1 MPLTKIALDTDGL
14 AVGNNQLT
22 VEANTVVINSTLLH
36 TGELYSTGLAKN
48 VTLSQ
53 EYNEAD
59 TQYNANGFIT
69 AFTEGTVRTSNVVYN
84 ANANPTSWVETDFSN
99 RAANVSYRYTVTY
112 DDVGYITRLQRT
124 PL

>member
-22 VEANTVVINSTLLH
+22 VEANTVIMNSTLLH

-48 VTLSQ
+48 VSLSQ

-59 TQYNANGFIT
+59 TTYDANGYIT
-69 AFTEGTVRTSNVVYN
+69 AFTVGTLRTSNVVYN
-84 ANANPTSWVETDFSN
+84 ANGNPLSWVETDFTN

-112 DDVGYITRLQRT
+112 DLSGYITRLQRT
-124 PL
+124 PV

>member
-1 MPLTKIALDTDGL
+1 MPLTNIALDTDGL

-22 VEANTVVINSTLLH
+22 VQANTVIINSTLLH

-59 TQYNANGFIT
+59 NQYNANGYIT
-69 AFTEGTVRTSNVVYN
+69 AFTEGTVRTSNVAYN
-84 ANANPTSWVETDFSN
+84 ASGNPTGWIETDFTN
-99 RAANVSYRYTVTY
+99 RAANVSYRYAVTY
-112 DDVGYITRLQRT
+112 DLSGLITRLQRT
-124 PL
+124 QI

>member
-22 VEANTVVINSTLLH
+22 VEANTVIINSTLLH

-53 EYNEAD
+53 EYNEAE
-59 TQYNANGFIT
+59 TTHNARGLIT
-69 AFTEGTVRTSNVVYN
+69 GFTEGTVRTSDVVYT
-84 ANANPTSWVETDFSN
+84 ANGNPTGWVETDFSN
-99 RAANVSYRYTVTY
+99 RAANVVYRYAVTY
-112 DDVGYITRLQRT
+112 DLSGLITRLQRT
-124 PL
+124 PV

>member
-22 VEANTVVINSTLLH
+22 VEANTVIMNSTLLH

-48 VTLSQ
+48 VSLSQ

-59 TQYNANGFIT
+59 TTYDANGYIT
-69 AFTEGTVRTSNVVYN
+69 AFTVGTLRTSNVVYN
-84 ANANPTSWVETDFSN
+84 ANGNPLSWVETDFTN
-99 RAANVSYRYTVTY
+99 QAANVSYRYTVTY
-112 DDVGYITRLQRT
+112 DLSGYITRLQRT
-124 PL
+124 PV

>member
-1 MPLTKIALDTDGL
+1 MPLTRIALDTDGL

-22 VEANTVVINSTLLH
+22 VEANTIVMNSTILH

-59 TQYNANGFIT
+59 TTHNARGYIT

-84 ANANPTSWVETDFSN
+84 ASGNPTSWVETDFTN
-99 RAANVSYRYTVTY
+99 QAANVSYRYTVTY
-112 DDVGYITRLQRT
+112 DLTGLITRLQRT
-124 PL
+124 PV